1 MLVEPMVRESEYLAH
16 AQQEAVLEGGPLS
29 DSHAPDAAGD
39 LALPTRITKAAS
51 KQAYYTVR
59 LLVDRDRR
67 SAAFQAYAYFRWLDD
82 HLDRPLSDRAE
93 RMDFIARQQ
102 ELVACA
108 QGGRIPRDL
117 TSEERL
123 VANLIQGDGQQA
135 SGLQSYVSH
144 MMAVMAFDASRR
156 GRWVTARE
164 LDQYTRHL
172 AIAVTDA
179 LHYFIGHEHAPPD
192 SPSRNCA
199 AMAAHVTHMLRDTW
213 EDVALGY
220 FNAPREV
227 LESSGIGPR
236 DVDALAYREWVKSRV
251 QLARACFT
259 QGAAYL
265 DQVTSMRCRLAGYAY
280 MARFAGVLDA
290 IEREGYRIRPAYPEF
305 THHGYALRVG
315 GAVVRRTLLRGTR

>member
-1 MLVEPMVRESEYLAH
+1 MLIQPMVRESEALAH
-16 AQQEAVLEGGPLS
+16 AQQEAALEGRRLFG
-29 DSHAPDAAGD
+29 SHAPNAAGD
-39 LALPTRITKAAS
+39 LALPARITKAAS

-59 LLVDRDRR
+59 LLVDHDRR

-82 HLDRPLSDRAE
+82 HLDQPVSDRAA
-93 RMDFIARQQ
+93 RLDFLARQQ
-102 ELVACA
+102 ELIACA
-108 QGGRIPRDL
+108 RRGHLPRDL
-117 TSEERL
+117 ANEERL
-123 VANLIQGDGQQA
+123 VANLIQGDDQQA

-144 MMAVMAFDASRR
+144 MLAVMAFDASRR

-164 LDQYTRHL
+164 LDQYTQHL
-172 AIAVTDA
+172 SIAVTDA

-192 SPSRNCA
+192 SPSRYCA

-220 FNAPREV
+220 FNAPREM

-236 DVDALAYREWVKSRV
+236 DVHAPAYREWVKSRV
-251 QLARACFT
+251 RLARTCFA

-265 DQVTSMRCRLAGYAY
+265 DQVTSVRCRLAGYAY

-290 IEREGYRIRPAYPEF
+290 IEREEYRIRPAYPEF
-305 THHGYALRVG
+305 TRLGYALRVG
-315 GAVVRRTLLRGTR
+315 GAVVRRTLLRETR